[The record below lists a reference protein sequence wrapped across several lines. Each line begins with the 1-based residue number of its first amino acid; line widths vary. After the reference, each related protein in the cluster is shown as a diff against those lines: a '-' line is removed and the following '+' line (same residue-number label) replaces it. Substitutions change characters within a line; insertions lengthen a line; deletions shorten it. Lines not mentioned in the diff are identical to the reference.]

1 MLPDLRRYP
10 SRFCCLLSLIHAICL
25 IVYVSIYARCRLRNT
40 YLLYGRLPYHRQSGL
55 LQPATMPPL
64 SLPRQLI
71 PDNLSQIH
79 DLLASLPHLS
89 RRDLTPRGLHFPDL
103 SATSPLATRT
113 SKPIKARTYPLRTLS
128 SLVRRQTVVAIPA
141 TYSGL
146 DAGPPAG
153 NVVGIVLGSVAG
165 FLLLLWLFYTCS
177 NMGGGGDVVAEEV
190 VQRRATRSPRR
201 SSRARSEPS
210 RSEMME
216 SRRSRSPPPPRRE
229 REREVRR
236 ETIVVEERRVPPPVV
251 VEREDDIV
259 EVIEEHSP
267 PRRVRSSRD
276 RNSGYRPVDPDMY
289 GGGNRPIRKFSRR

>member
-1 MLPDLRRYP
+1 MAP
-10 SRFCCLLSLIHAICL
+10 LL
-25 IVYVSIYARCRLRNT
+25 
-40 YLLYGRLPYHRQSGL
+40 
-55 LQPATMPPL
+55 
-64 SLPRQLI
+64 LPRRII
-71 PDNLSQIH
+71 PDHLPQLH

-89 RRDLTPRGLHFPDL
+89 RRDLDQFGLHFPDL
-103 SATSPLATRT
+103 SVTSPLATRT
-113 SKPIKARTYPLRTLS
+113 SKPVEARTNPFRTLS

-153 NVVGIVLGSVAG
+153 NIVGIVLGSVAG

-177 NMGGGGDVVAEEV
+177 NIGGRGEVVAEEV
-190 VQRRATRSPRR
+190 VQRRARSPRR
-201 SSRARSEPS
+201 SSRARSERS

-216 SRRSRSPPPPRRE
+216 SRRSRTPPPPRRERE

-236 ETIVVEERRVPPPVV
+236 ETIVVEERRAPPPVV
-251 VEREDDIV
+251 IEREDDIV

-276 RNSGYRPVDPDMY
+276 RNSGYRPVEADMY
-289 GGGNRPIRKFSRR
+289 AGGNRPMRKVSRR

>member
-1 MLPDLRRYP
+1 M
-10 SRFCCLLSLIHAICL
+10 
-25 IVYVSIYARCRLRNT
+25 
-40 YLLYGRLPYHRQSGL
+40 
-55 LQPATMPPL
+55 
-64 SLPRQLI
+64 I
-71 PDNLSQIH
+71 PDHLPQFY

-89 RRDLTPRGLHFPDL
+89 RRDLDRFGLHFPDL
-103 SATSPLATRT
+103 SVTSPLATRT
-113 SKPIKARTYPLRTLS
+113 STPVEARTNPFRTLS

-153 NVVGIVLGSVAG
+153 NIVGIVLGSVAG

-177 NMGGGGDVVAEEV
+177 NMKGGGGEVVAEEV
-190 VQRRATRSPRR
+190 VQRRARSPRR
-201 SSRARSEPS
+201 SSRARSERS

-216 SRRSRSPPPPRRE
+216 SRRSRTPPPPRRERE

-236 ETIVVEERRVPPPVV
+236 ETIVVEERRAPPPVV
-251 VEREDDIV
+251 IEREDDIV

-276 RNSGYRPVDPDMY
+276 RNSGYRPVEADMY
-289 GGGNRPIRKFSRR
+289 AGGNRPMRKVSRR

>member
-1 MLPDLRRYP
+1 
-10 SRFCCLLSLIHAICL
+10 
-25 IVYVSIYARCRLRNT
+25 
-40 YLLYGRLPYHRQSGL
+40 
-55 LQPATMPPL
+55 MPPL
-64 SLPRQLI
+64 SLPRQII
-71 PDNLSQIH
+71 PDNLSRIH

-113 SKPIKARTYPLRTLS
+113 SKPIEARTNPLRTLS

-177 NMGGGGDVVAEEV
+177 NMGGRGDVVGEEV
-190 VQRRATRSPRR
+190 VQRRARSPRR
-201 SSRARSEPS
+201 SSRARSERS

-289 GGGNRPIRKFSRR
+289 AGGNRPVRKVSRR